1 MSEFPPDRSDSQED
15 VDITSA
21 VVTIGMPVFNG
32 ERFIREALDSILSQ
46 TYREF
51 ELIISDN
58 HSTDDT
64 PAIVRQYAA
73 RDSRIR
79 YFRQP
84 QNLGLFRNTEFVMQA
99 GAGRYFMLVGDDDVY
114 EPTYLERLV
123 GILERS
129 AEVGLAY
136 SNFGYVSENGDLVPG
151 GTPVLRRSSCSRF
164 SNLLLYVIKRPCLPM
179 MMGVFRM
186 NVIRRA
192 LPFVPLKKM
201 TGDVDNVFMVRVL
214 ALTNIEGVDQVLFRY
229 RLKDR
234 ASSLPS
240 DWPAGSLAQA
250 RYLFMHN
257 ALVSAKMCH
266 AISRSDL
273 PLSCKGVLLVHTYL
287 VLLANCVALP
297 VARRFGLFSPPD
309 LQVGRDRLED
319 GRRTS

>member
-1 MSEFPPDRSDSQED
+1 MSESPRDRSDSQEE
-15 VDITSA
+15 VDTRPA

-58 HSTDDT
+58 HSTDAT
-64 PAIVRQYAA
+64 PSIVRQYAA
-73 RDSRIR
+73 LDSRIR
-79 YFRQP
+79 YVRQP

-99 GAGRYFMLVGDDDVY
+99 GTGRYFMLVGDDDVY

-123 GILERS
+123 NILERS
-129 AEVGLAY
+129 ADVGLAY
-136 SNFGYVSENGDLVPG
+136 SNFGYVSEGGELVPG
-151 GTPVLRRSSCSRF
+151 GTSVLQRSSSSRF
-164 SNLLLYVIKRPCLPM
+164 SNLLLYIIKRPCLPM

-186 NVIRRA
+186 NVLRQA
-192 LPFVPLKKM
+192 LPFVSLKKM

-214 ALTNIEGVDQVLFRY
+214 ALTKIEGVDQILFRY

-234 ASSLPS
+234 AASFPS
-240 DWPAGSLAQA
+240 DWPAGSVAQA

-257 ALVSAKMCH
+257 ASVSAKMCH

-273 PLSCKGVLLVHTYL
+273 PVSCKGVLLMHTYL
-287 VLLANCVALP
+287 VLLALCVALP
-297 VARRFGLFSPPD
+297 VARQFGLFSRPN
-309 LQVGRDRLED
+309 LQVGDRLRD
-319 GRRTS
+319 DRRTS